1 MLGGK
6 IGTIPLFANQVR
18 DRVLRDVVERIAY
31 GLTVTAGQ
39 PGDTAAVDG
48 LTRLVIGK
56 VYSAKAIDAL
66 LNDLVP
72 SS

>member
-1 MLGGK
+1 VC
-6 IGTIPLFANQVR
+6 Q
-18 DRVLRDVVERIAY
+18 

-39 PGDTAAVDG
+39 PGDTAAVHG

-66 LNDLVP
+66 LNHLVP

>member
-1 MLGGK
+1 MC
-6 IGTIPLFANQVR
+6 Q
-18 DRVLRDVVERIAY
+18 

-39 PGDTAAVDG
+39 PGDTAAVHG